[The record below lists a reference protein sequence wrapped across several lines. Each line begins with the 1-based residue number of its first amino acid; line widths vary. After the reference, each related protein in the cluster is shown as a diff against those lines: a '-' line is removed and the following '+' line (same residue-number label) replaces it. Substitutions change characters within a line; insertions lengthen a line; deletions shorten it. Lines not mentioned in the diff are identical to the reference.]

1 MRFVSR
7 RSEFRLVIRPT
18 DRIMDESRRPVVIPG
33 ERIEFKQYQYNT
45 NDAKLITYLKNHPLY
60 GRDFTSESGG
70 DATIIDKPNLVFD
83 DGADLTGP
91 KIVAGFPELKRPS
104 VEMIHGAV
112 STVGIPNEL
121 VITGKPEVVNENTQ
135 VTKEDVEQMID
146 TKLNGFLDKI
156 TTMINPPKSK
166 YKVFKCPICKEEFPS
181 GFKVGEHKKLVH
193 PQSTT
198 Q

>member
-45 NDAKLITYLKNHPLY
+45 NDAKLITYLKSHPLY
-60 GRDFTSESGG
+60 GRDFTSEAGG
-70 DATIIDKPNLVFD
+70 DPTVIDKPNLVFD

-91 KIVAGFPELKRPS
+91 KIVSGFPELKKPVPS

-112 STVGIPNEL
+112 STVEKSG
-121 VITGKPEVVNENTQ
+121 VVFSEPTVQNTNVQ
-135 VTKEDVEQMID
+135 LVTKEDVEQMIE
-146 TKLNGFLDKI
+146 TKLDGFLDKI
-156 TTMINPPKSK
+156 NSMLNPPKSK
-166 YKVFKCPICKEEFPS
+166 DRVFKCPICKEAFPS
-181 GFKVGEHKKLVH
+181 GFKVGEHKKLAH
-193 PQSTT
+193 PQPE
-198 Q
+198 